1 MKYLSRYAS
10 LFEKTNLRIFLRDG
24 KSELREEKKCS
35 IEIESQNKSEL
46 AREREEKCRSNN
58 FLYI

>member
-1 MKYLSRYAS
+1 MKIMKYLSRYAS

-46 AREREEKCRSNN
+46 ARERRKM
-58 FLYI
+58 